1 MKGIN
6 TFLHERTK
14 TKKKLNAKNI
24 GFRTLTLIF
33 SATFSKY
40 CLFGLL
46 ACFGKQH

>member
-6 TFLHERTK
+6 KFLQKKTT
-14 TKKKLNAKNI
+14 TKKLIAKNI
-24 GFRTLTLIF
+24 GFRTLTLIL